1 MSRLLALLL
10 LLTLP
15 AWADTEVRRLQNDSD
30 ASVQLHLGQ
39 AQLGS
44 FDRFGEGA
52 VHFIL
57 PTSAEGALEI
67 KTRLGLTRLY
77 ESNGLIY
84 AVVNGAAP
92 QAISNRANQYLTLF
106 VDTQGNVRVRR
117 WEYWYG

>member
-1 MSRLLALLL
+1 MRKLLTLLL

-30 ASVQLHLGQ
+30 ASVQMHLGS
-39 AQLGS
+39 AEVGS
-44 FDRFGEGA
+44 FPRFGEGS
-52 VHFIL
+52 VHFLL

-67 KTRLGLTRLY
+67 KTRAGLTRLY

-92 QAISNRANQYLTLF
+92 QAISGRANQYITLL
-106 VDTQGNVRVRR
+106 VDSRGYVRVRR